1 MTEKNPNF
9 NRFRIRRPRIRR
21 APEIETALGGLGMAT
36 MAAVAQDP
44 DRAINATKWSPVGL
58 SVIVD
63 TASQIGVSEHATF
76 VGLTILFGVSTM
88 HGIWRLT
95 HRD

>member
-1 MTEKNPNF
+1 MTEQEPNF

-21 APEIETALGGLGMAT
+21 APEIETALGGLGMAI
-36 MAAVAQDP
+36 MAATASDP

-58 SVIVD
+58 SAVAD
-63 TASQIGVSEHATF
+63 AASQIGVSEHATF
-76 VGLTILFGVSTM
+76 VGLTIFFGVGTM

-95 HRD
+95 HKG